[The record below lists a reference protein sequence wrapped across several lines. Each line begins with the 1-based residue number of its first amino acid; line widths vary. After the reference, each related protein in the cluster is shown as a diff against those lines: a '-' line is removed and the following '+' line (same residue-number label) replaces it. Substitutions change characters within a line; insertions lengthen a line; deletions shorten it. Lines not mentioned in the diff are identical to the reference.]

1 MTDKPEL
8 SVVGRIEAMPELPE
22 PDAFKA
28 TKLLPYEERWFFS
41 PGMAEK
47 LGYTVDRTYYSKETV
62 LTYASQTLASRDGE
76 IARLRG
82 ALEPFANIAYYE
94 ELVSAMSATL
104 DRYEEQ
110 SALIAAFINARAVL
124 VVAPQPTKEQSN
136 G

>member
-1 MTDKPEL
+1 MTQNPEL
-8 SVVGRIEAMPELPE
+8 SVVGRIEAMPELPVVAWIT
-22 PDAFKA
+22 DDGRVATA
-28 TKLLPYEERWFFS
+28 QTKLVMGS
-41 PGMAEK
+41 P
-47 LGYTVDRTYYSKETV
+47 SKESFNDPLCKV
-62 LTYASQTLASRDGE
+62 SDALTYASQTLASRDGE

-104 DRYEEQ
+104 ERYEEQ